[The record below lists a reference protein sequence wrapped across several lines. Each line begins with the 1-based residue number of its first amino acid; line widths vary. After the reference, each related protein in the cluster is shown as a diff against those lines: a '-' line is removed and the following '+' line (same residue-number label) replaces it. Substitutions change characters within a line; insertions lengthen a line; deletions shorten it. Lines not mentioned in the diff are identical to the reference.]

1 MSWTRGTRQSG
12 GGGVEGRVGKAISE
26 ERDKTATNSSSSDGG
41 IAKLERQT
49 GTDKWTKRMEGVGG
63 GTVERRDRETDK
75 HRRQLLHT
83 NSVTDKQRERGKVS
97 ERGRRREQQQQKI
110 QLNIEITNPQLSC
123 AL

>member
-1 MSWTRGTRQSG
+1 MSWTRGTRQRG
-12 GGGVEGRVGKAISE
+12 GGGAEGRVGKAISE
-26 ERDKTATNSSSSDGG
+26 ERDKTATNSSSSSDGGG

-49 GTDKWTKRMEGVGG
+49 GTDKWTRGMEGGQWNG
-63 GTVERRDRETDK
+63 GTERQTNTDGNF
-75 HRRQLLHT
+75 LHT

>member
-1 MSWTRGTRQSG
+1 MSWTRGTRQRG

-26 ERDKTATNSSSSDGG
+26 ERDKTATNSSSSSDGGDGG

-63 GTVERRDRETDK
+63 GQWNGGTERQRNTDGNF
-75 HRRQLLHT
+75 LHT

-97 ERGRRREQQQQKI
+97 ERGRERNHSSRKS
-110 QLNIEITNPQLSC
+110 N
-123 AL
+123 